1 MGSTTIVRLRFSY
14 VWKKETK
21 EWQFISQKAK
31 RRGNVKE
38 IRLHIIQVNWDTW
51 EIILSLTK
59 SPKN

>member
-38 IRLHIIQVNWDTW
+38 IRLHIIQVNCDTW